1 MSIQIHITEPG
12 EELRG
17 GADQSLQA
25 MARLLAVAGHDLKQ
39 PIQIAMLSIAVAAGK
54 ITSAPVARRLRTALD
69 AMRRLNSELDDIARL
84 SQLGTTMPRTMPV
97 DLDGMLYEVERDWRA
112 YADECGTVLQINSS
126 PVCVQSDP
134 AMLKTILR
142 NLVGNAIR
150 HAGPRGHVSLS
161 CMRRGGTLQIDVQ
174 DDGNGIAVGQLS
186 RIFDA
191 FERCGGASSHD
202 GLGLGLTIV
211 RQTAEMLRHPISV
224 RSVENE
230 GSTFSIDVPL
240 LGPRISQPMDAGPFE
255 PSLGE
260 GTQVES
266 RLVSI
271 FSEEDGVPR
280 QS

>member
-1 MSIQIHITEPG
+1 MSMRAKMSITEPG
-12 EELRG
+12 EESRG
-17 GADQSLQA
+17 AADQSLQA

-39 PIQIAMLSIAVAAGK
+39 PIQIAMLSIARAAGNN
-54 ITSAPVARRLRTALD
+54 TSAPVARRLKTALD

-84 SQLGTTMPRTMPV
+84 SQLGKTMPRTMPV
-97 DLDGMLYEVERDWRA
+97 DLDGILYEVERDWRA
-112 YADECGTVLQINSS
+112 YADECGTVLQINSA
-126 PVCVQSDP
+126 PVCIHSNP

-150 HAGPRGHVSLS
+150 HAGPRGHVSVS
-161 CMRRGGTLQIDVQ
+161 CRGRGGTLQIDVQ

-191 FERCGGASSHD
+191 FERCGAASSHD

-211 RQTAEMLRHPISV
+211 RQTAEMLHHPISV

-240 LGPRISQPMDAGPFE
+240 LGPRLSHPMDAGPLE
-255 PSLGE
+255 TSLGE
-260 GTQVES
+260 RTRG
-266 RLVSI
+266 RA
-271 FSEEDGVPR
+271 G
-280 QS
+280 